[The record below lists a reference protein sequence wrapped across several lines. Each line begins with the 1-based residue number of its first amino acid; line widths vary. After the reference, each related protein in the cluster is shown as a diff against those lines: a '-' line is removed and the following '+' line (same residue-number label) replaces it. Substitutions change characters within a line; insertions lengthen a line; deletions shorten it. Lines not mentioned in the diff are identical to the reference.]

1 MLDWLKHT
9 FATRNRRR
17 LWAAAILACAIGG
30 ACFWRLLPSP
40 LFAAPLSAVVEA
52 RDGTLLSA
60 RIASDGQWRF
70 PPGVTVPH
78 KFRRALLVYEDKRFE
93 EHLGVDPLAIAR
105 AARLNLRHG
114 RVVSGGSTLTMQL
127 ARLARNTGERTMSAK
142 LAETALALRLETAY
156 DKDELLA
163 LYAGHAPFGGN
174 VVGLEA
180 AAWRYFGRDSTTLSW
195 AEAATLAV
203 LPNNPALVHLKRNRA
218 RLAAKRDALLRR
230 LHEVGDLD
238 TESLDL
244 ALSEPLAAEPHDLP
258 DFAPHLLDT
267 LRAQNPGEHRFVTT
281 LDARL
286 QIEATQLVREH
297 SANLAR
303 QNVHNAAAIVIDN
316 RTFEVLAYVGNSG
329 ERNGDIPVGAPAPT
343 LAKGDGPAA
352 GPSPFAP
359 SGGRSDRTDGNV
371 PISFSRGHAVDVI
384 RRPRSTGSILK
395 PLLYAAMLQDGSLT
409 PRMLL
414 PDVPTHY
421 DGFSPENFDR
431 QYRGAVRADE
441 ALAHSLNVP
450 AVRMLKT
457 YGVARFA
464 DLLRDAGMRTL
475 TRPSDDYGLTLVLG
489 GAEGNLWDIS
499 GMYASLAGIAR
510 AGPADRAP
518 RFHDITVLA
527 GARPR
532 ERGPTPIGIGAAWLT
547 LDTLLDVPRPGEEGN
562 WRSFAS
568 SRRIAWKT
576 GTSWGLRDGW
586 AVGNT
591 SRYTVGVWVG
601 NASGE
606 GRPGLTGSAMAA
618 PLMFGLFNVMP
629 RSDWFDFPAHALRR
643 IETCANDG
651 YLSNGSCAT
660 ETAWMP
666 RESHFDRLTPHN
678 VEVHLD
684 AGRRRVTGDCESP
697 GNMIRASWFV
707 LPPAEEFYYRRAHAE
722 YRPLPAT
729 RADCLGSRTGRAALA
744 VLYPDAN
751 ARVLIPSELD
761 GTRGR
766 AVFEAVHRRRDAR
779 VYWHLD
785 DRYLGET
792 HTFHQRSLDIE
803 PGEHILTLV
812 DDQGERVARRFEVL
826 ATRN

>member
-1 MLDWLKHT
+1 MVDRLKRA
-9 FATRNRRR
+9 FASRTRRR
-17 LWAAAILACAIGG
+17 LWAASLLACA
-30 ACFWRLLPSP
+30 AAAVFFWRLLPSP
-40 LFAAPLSAVVEA
+40 LFSVPLSTVVEA

-70 PPGVTVPH
+70 PPAATVPQ

-93 EHLGVDPLAIAR
+93 HHLGVDPLAVGR

-127 ARLARNTGERTMSAK
+127 ARLARNTRERTMSAK

-180 AAWRYFGRDSTTLSW
+180 AAWRYFGRDPATLSW

-230 LHEVGDLD
+230 LHEAGDLD
-238 TESLDL
+238 GESLDL

-267 LRAQNPGEHRFVTT
+267 LRAQHPREHRFVTT

-303 QNVHNAAAIVIDN
+303 QNVHNAAAIVADN
-316 RTFEVLAYVGNSG
+316 RTFEVLAYVGNS
-329 ERNGDIPVGAPAPT
+329 PVVPGAE
-343 LAKGDGPAA
+343 
-352 GPSPFAP
+352 
-359 SGGRSDRTDGNV
+359 SG
-371 PISFSRGHAVDVI
+371 SFRRGHAVDVI

-395 PLLYAAMLQDGSLT
+395 PFLYAAMLEDGALT

-464 DLLRDAGMRTL
+464 DVLRDAGMRTL

-489 GAEGNLWDIS
+489 GAEGNLWEIS

-518 RFHDITVLA
+518 RFRDLSILA
-527 GARPR
+527 GRPPR
-532 ERGPTPIGIGAAWLT
+532 ERGPTPIGAGAAWLT
-547 LDTLLDVPRPGEEGN
+547 LDTLLEVPRPGEEGN

-591 SRYTVGVWVG
+591 ARHTVGVWVG

-606 GRPGLTGSAMAA
+606 GRPALTGSTMAA
-618 PLMFGLFNVMP
+618 PLMFGLFNVVP
-629 RSDWFDFPAHALRR
+629 RSEWFDVPAHALRR

-651 YLSNGSCAT
+651 YLANGSCAT
-660 ETAWMP
+660 ETVWIP

-678 VEVHLD
+678 IDVHLD
-684 AGRRRVTGDCESP
+684 AGQHRVTGDCESP
-697 GNMIRASWFV
+697 GNMIRANWFV

-729 RADCLGSRTGRAALA
+729 RADCLGGRTGRAALA

-766 AVFEAVHRRRDAR
+766 AIFEAVHRRRDAR
-779 VYWHLD
+779 IYWHLD
-785 DRYLGET
+785 DIYLGET
-792 HTFHQRSLDIE
+792 HTFHQQSLDID